1 MNKNTLIGLL
11 LMGVVIMVFSWI
23 NQPTPEQR
31 AAQENAKQEQQAT
44 ENKKSEAPAASISAM
59 PQADVEAIR
68 ATIRRDGVF
77 DDSTRL
83 YTLSG

>member
-31 AAQENAKQEQQAT
+31 AAQEKAKQEQQAT
-44 ENKKSEAPAASISAM
+44 VI
-59 PQADVEAIR
+59 
-68 ATIRRDGVF
+68 F
-77 DDSTRL
+77 
-83 YTLSG
+83 